1 MMETSNP
8 IDAEEI
14 EQEVLGLK
22 RSSKIVNPLT
32 SRPYTRSD
40 GSSGKTRQDAQQQS
54 VYMPVKSL
62 VSVGGSLGSRGRRS
76 RDGHEDQ
83 EQGTRSRSR
92 SRSRE
97 VRRIPGLS
105 TERPVEERPEVSAWS
120 SDEESASDSSFQSTP
135 RSQEKQS
142 EWRESMGSFAG
153 TAEGDED
160 DDVEVR
166 AGNPTVVVT
175 ANLSPSPAPGGTR
188 SRTRIEGQV
197 INYSLPLR
205 SPTVFPTSYVI
216 NTATGE
222 KSAKKMARGAKVQA
236 LGLGI
241 TAMIPT
247 PSSSTSGGS
256 ARPKSTT
263 SILAASGT
271 PLSAASFADGIKNA
285 LSSEI
290 GSATNTP
297 AESEDSFAA
306 IAPSPLWTPSVNP
319 LIRGRA
325 SGDGETAQPFWSL
338 GSTPLVARK
347 DMFRRTL
354 SGLSATRWDIDN
366 DREAPEELE
375 DDDHVSDAGFMDDL
389 LEDYQLAHPPTPA
402 AALSRGNSFI
412 GKAFGMSE
420 KRPKMGRGQS
430 FASDKENRAVAAAP
444 DLANKGKQA
453 DVLHV
458 ETRQFA
464 EMAINSAAVPMPKSK
479 RSHSDGPSATEQPG
493 QNQTRMFRMVRK
505 LTFQRPH
512 HKDGRGKGRGGDWI
526 QDCGEAI

>member
-1 MMETSNP
+1 METPNP
-8 IDAEEI
+8 IGAEEI
-14 EQEVLGLK
+14 EEEVLGLK

-40 GSSGKTRQDAQQQS
+40 ASSGKTRPDAQHLS
-54 VYMPVKSL
+54 YMPVKSL
-62 VSVGGSLGSRGRRS
+62 ASVGGSLGSRGRRS
-76 RDGHEDQ
+76 RDGHEDEQ
-83 EQGTRSRSR
+83 EGSRSRER

-105 TERPVEERPEVSAWS
+105 RERPAAERPEVSAWS

-142 EWRESMGSFAG
+142 EWRESVGSFAATA

-160 DDVEVR
+160 DTVEGRV
-166 AGNPTVVVT
+166 GNPTVVIT

-188 SRTRIEGQV
+188 SRNRVEGQV

-205 SPTVFPTSYVI
+205 SPTVFPTSYVV
-216 NTATGE
+216 NTVTGE

-241 TAMIPT
+241 TAMIST

-271 PLSAASFADGIKNA
+271 PLTAASFADGIKNA
-285 LSSEI
+285 SSSEI

-325 SGDGETAQPFWSL
+325 SGEGETAQPFWSL

-354 SGLSATRWDIDN
+354 SGLSATRWDVDN
-366 DREAPEELE
+366 DREAPE
-375 DDDHVSDAGFMDDL
+375 
-389 LEDYQLAHPPTPA
+389 
-402 AALSRGNSFI
+402 
-412 GKAFGMSE
+412 
-420 KRPKMGRGQS
+420 
-430 FASDKENRAVAAAP
+430 
-444 DLANKGKQA
+444 
-453 DVLHV
+453 
-458 ETRQFA
+458 
-464 EMAINSAAVPMPKSK
+464 
-479 RSHSDGPSATEQPG
+479 
-493 QNQTRMFRMVRK
+493 
-505 LTFQRPH
+505 
-512 HKDGRGKGRGGDWI
+512 
-526 QDCGEAI
+526 